1 MSSKQPG
8 KQRKA
13 QFNAPLHVKRKRI
26 RARLRTDDPDLAAIR
41 TVTVRVGDEVEVLRG
56 DFGSPN
62 SAKADSRGKRLG
74 QARGKSGVRAK
85 IVAVDTGTGTV
96 QVDGVSISTADGK
109 EEPLPIH
116 ASNIVVVTLDDTDPL
131 RIGRILE
138 RAKGGRAE

>member
-62 SAKADSRGKRLG
+62 SAKPDSRGKRLG

-85 IVAVDTGTGTV
+85 IVAVNTGAGTV
-96 QVDGVSISTADGK
+96 HVDGVSISTADGK

-116 ASNIVVVTLDDTDPL
+116 ASNIVVVALDDTDTH
-131 RIGRILE
+131 RIRRILK
-138 RAKGGRAE
+138 RAEGGRAQ